1 VDKANAPWRWDHAD
15 DNLLP
20 GMQAYDPLR
29 LVEEFNNL
37 SAVPGEQLS
46 RKYTNNAYIG
56 LPAGTRPNRAAPV
69 AEIATK
75 IVVVKPNEPFTLN
88 GGRSRTADLGGR
100 GYLLFRWES
109 QAAQAE
115 GFGEPV
121 IGERWIRKTL
131 AREGVYS
138 IKLTVNDGDHSASD
152 EATVIVKADK
162 LFFDDFGAETPSSAW
177 RFLGQTWLQRDGL
190 LFMRRP
196 GAGLNAA
203 VVADRIYPTD
213 LTVET
218 LMRLDLLYEEARE
231 PFGVGVGYRSP
242 TEGNSAVIFGFTG
255 TRRADSAKDPSR
267 RHLTEVA
274 FYDINEQKR
283 VRLGDAVMTYQ
294 GGYKLG
300 EWYHVKLRVEGG
312 EKVKAKIWPR
322 GSSEPEW
329 MYESTL
335 PRRKSGLA
343 APMAP
348 AGVGASGAASFDYLL
363 ASGSL

>member
-1 VDKANAPWRWDHAD
+1 VGA
-15 DNLLP
+15 
-20 GMQAYDPLR
+20 
-29 LVEEFNNL
+29 
-37 SAVPGEQLS
+37 EQLS

-75 IVVVKPNEPFTLN
+75 VVVVKPNEPFTLD
-88 GGRSRTADLGGR
+88 GGRSRTSDLDGR
-100 GYLLFRWES
+100 GHLLYRWES

-115 GFGEPV
+115 GFGEPI

-138 IKLTVNDGDHSASD
+138 IKLAVNDGDHSASD
-152 EATVIVKADK
+152 EATVIVRADK
-162 LFFDDFGAETPSSAW
+162 LFFDDFHTETPQPAW
-177 RFLGQTWLQRDGL
+177 RFLGQAGGQTWLQRDGML
-190 LFMRRP
+190 SMQRP
-196 GAGLNAA
+196 GAALNAA
-203 VVADRIYPTD
+203 VVADRIYPAN

-231 PFGVGVGYRSP
+231 PFGVGVGYRHP

-255 TRRADSAKDPSR
+255 TRRADSATDPSR

-274 FYDINEQKR
+274 FYDINEQRR
-283 VRLGDAVMTYQ
+283 VKLGDAVMTYHASGSGQ
-294 GGYKLG
+294 IGYKLG
-300 EWYHVKLRVEGG
+300 EWYHVKLMVEGG

-329 MYESTL
+329 MYEATL
-335 PRRKSGLA
+335 PQRKSGLV
-343 APMAP
+343 APMLT
-348 AGVGASGAASFDYLL
+348 AGVGVSGAASYGYLL
-363 ASGSL
+363 ATGSL